1 MSGARMLNK
10 SARNERRKLTAA
22 FFNALAS
29 GTVLAAM
36 VVPLIGLGL
45 GTIQPSSDM
54 LNVVAFITFGLV
66 AATVIHLVARDIL
79 KGLEE

>member
-1 MSGARMLNK
+1 
-10 SARNERRKLTAA
+10 
-22 FFNALAS
+22 
-29 GTVLAAM
+29 M